1 MANLVHYRAGGEQ
14 GTTCVLAHYD
24 SVAELEADC
33 IDRPMARAQNQHVF
47 HRAVSSGQSAEWS
60 GPHRWYGVDS
70 LATVKRCIREGYPE
84 GAAKVDAL
92 YDAIAPRLPR
102 AVDFR
107 RQRVRSDQGDSLD
120 IHAVNRGALD
130 KAWET
135 IKRRASIGS
144 GLIRIVVDIAGNC
157 NVSAEALQWR
167 GIAALALS
175 RAMTKAGYS
184 VEIVAGQAGHN
195 RFIRNPNL
203 YGVSTVTVKPRYAA
217 VDTSTLAATLCLPGF
232 FRYAGFAA
240 IIRQA
245 DDDGYD
251 VGDGL
256 GRCAKLE
263 SVLPVPEKI
272 SQVIVPETVSTREAA
287 EKWVAEAVNMLQGAT
302 IEKEHAR

>member
-1 MANLVHYRAGGEQ
+1 MANLKRYKANDV
-14 GTTCVLAHYD
+14 TDCVIAHYD

-33 IDRPMARAQNQHVF
+33 IDRPMGRATNGAVF
-47 HRAVSSGQSAEWS
+47 HRAVASGSSAQWS
-60 GPHRWYGVDS
+60 GPQRWYGVDS
-70 LATVKRCIREGYPE
+70 LDTVKRCIREGYPE

-92 YDAIAPRLPR
+92 YDAVAPRLPR

-107 RQRVRSDQGDSLD
+107 RHLVRSDQGDSLD

-130 KAWET
+130 KAWT
-135 IKRRASIGS
+135 TAKRKARLGT
-144 GLIRIVVDIAGNC
+144 GLIRIVADIAGNC

-195 RFIRNPNL
+195 MFVRHPNL

-217 VDTSTLAATLCLPGF
+217 VDTATLAATLCLPGF

-245 DDDGYD
+245 DDLGYD
-251 VGDGL
+251 ADNGL
-256 GRCAKLE
+256 GHCAQLE

-272 SQVIVPETVSTREAA
+272 SQVIVPESVSTKEAA
-287 EKWVAEAVNMLQGAT
+287 EKWVAEAVTMLQGAT
-302 IEKEHAR
+302 IDKEHAR